1 MLLPILL
8 AILSGGGG
16 GVAAPVYGLSVLRE
30 FQQIDTTPVVS
41 GITPDVFVQDIAAT
55 PSVHSLETAITVYE
69 VS

>member
-8 AILSGGGG
+8 AVLSGSST
-16 GVAAPVYGLSVLRE
+16 PPTLSVLRE

-41 GITPDVFVQDIAAT
+41 SILPDVFVQDISVA
-55 PSVHSLETAITVYE
+55 PSVRSLETAITVYE